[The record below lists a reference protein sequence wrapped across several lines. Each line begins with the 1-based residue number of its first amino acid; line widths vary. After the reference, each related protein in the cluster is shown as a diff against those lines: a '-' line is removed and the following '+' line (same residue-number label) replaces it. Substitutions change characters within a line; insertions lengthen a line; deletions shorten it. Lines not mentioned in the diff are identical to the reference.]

1 MMSTNRTQIR
11 NNFRIVE
18 GAPGMSKHG
27 MKSGGSSAIIAVGLS
42 LCSMNDGKLSFEE
55 EVEVLHVGTPS
66 PDPTIAFRLTIL
78 ARKQILSCLK
88 GNSGMILQTPRAVAN
103 QPTVE
108 PNKRYPSVRDVG
120 NIIINGNTV
129 TRRKIPVSMR
139 QDTGVIIEKGSGQYN
154 HWEVL
159 TLALRHR
166 NVRRLDTLT
175 SQGFH
180 LHLRRDSM

>member
-1 MMSTNRTQIR
+1 
-11 NNFRIVE
+11 
-18 GAPGMSKHG
+18 
-27 MKSGGSSAIIAVGLS
+27 
-42 LCSMNDGKLSFEE
+42 
-55 EVEVLHVGTPS
+55 
-66 PDPTIAFRLTIL
+66 
-78 ARKQILSCLK
+78 
-88 GNSGMILQTPRAVAN
+88 
-103 QPTVE
+103 VE
-108 PNKRYPSVRDVG
+108 PSKRYPSVRDVG

>member
-1 MMSTNRTQIR
+1 MG
-11 NNFRIVE
+11 V
-18 GAPGMSKHG
+18 
-27 MKSGGSSAIIAVGLS
+27 
-42 LCSMNDGKLSFEE
+42 D
-55 EVEVLHVGTPS
+55 HVGPMVS
-66 PDPTIAFRLTIL
+66 L
-78 ARKQILSCLK
+78 
-88 GNSGMILQTPRAVAN
+88 AVASTARGAEN
-103 QPTVE
+103 
-108 PNKRYPSVRDVG
+108 RYALAAAAAAEGVPAAITCGHTARPGVSPPPSMMLYPFVG

-129 TRRKIPVSMR
+129 TRRKIPVSML

-159 TLALRHR
+159 TLALHHR